1 MRAAHS
7 APGATLEV
15 SQSSSNSTTFPP
27 SKRLVRKGLMTS
39 LMASHISIPHLPPSK
54 AVSKVARWL
63 SKRWSNLLLA
73 VCVAGFAGVAAFAL
87 SLTDNYT
94 CVGGEHVARAYESPW
109 TIASQ
114 RCSGDVTHAMRD
126 IVTINGAAPYEVGMV
141 VVVPGSGG

>member
-1 MRAAHS
+1 
-7 APGATLEV
+7 
-15 SQSSSNSTTFPP
+15 
-27 SKRLVRKGLMTS
+27 
-39 LMASHISIPHLPPSK
+39 MASHISIPHLPPST
-54 AVSKVARWL
+54 AVSIVARWL

-126 IVTINGAAPYEVGMV
+126 IVPIKGAAPYGIGQVGIV
-141 VVVPGSGG
+141 AGSGGCSIA